1 MEDIVLCQQVFDV
14 CKDKSR
20 FPLHKETT
28 TSSGL
33 HPGSYSCIFSKMQN
47 QVSKCIKKS
56 VDTEEKNLLAI
67 CALVKAKQT
76 HIQMVK
82 ATVL

>member
-1 MEDIVLCQQVFDV
+1 MSAKTKADLRCTKKQLQVLV
-14 CKDKSR
+14 CILAFTLASPQRCRTKYPNVK
-20 FPLHKETT
+20 
-28 TSSGL
+28 
-33 HPGSYSCIFSKMQN
+33 
-47 QVSKCIKKS
+47 KKS

-82 ATVL
+82 ATALLLTFT